1 MYTPCHREPEA
12 AWQPHGFRE
21 LLVANGRCAK
31 GSLSA
36 RESRCGLST
45 HQRASA
51 CAAKP
56 PAKKV
61 HCRCNP
67 RLGQLASHCLAQ
79 GAWCMAP
86 AGPGGG
92 GGGGVAGCAAAL
104 CAADPPTAAPPRS
117 AVLPRGANPH
127 RPAHRCPKR
136 GLAPMLHSG
145 SNTVAALPVG
155 CRRQRGPL
163 HGASQQIAT
172 RKLRGAAV
180 RVATSPCP
188 VPLRPARGPAGLRP
202 DARAGPPWCLECW
215 VHAIQI
221 GVRGEQSQGSGAH
234 ELGAHF

>member
-1 MYTPCHREPEA
+1 MSRETYLRRAASHHTHRSARIVQRMYTPCHREPEA

-104 CAADPPTAAPPRS
+104 CAADLPTAAP
-117 AVLPRGANPH
+117 H
-127 RPAHRCPKR
+127 
-136 GLAPMLHSG
+136 
-145 SNTVAALPVG
+145 ALPCCLAAQIRTGPHTDVPNGDWRRCCILEATQWRRCQWDAADNVG
-155 CRRQRGPL
+155 HCMALVSR
-163 HGASQQIAT
+163 
-172 RKLRGAAV
+172 
-180 RVATSPCP
+180 
-188 VPLRPARGPAGLRP
+188 
-202 DARAGPPWCLECW
+202 
-215 VHAIQI
+215 
-221 GVRGEQSQGSGAH
+221 
-234 ELGAHF
+234 